1 MDMLESKRNSK
12 ASRPQLDRK
21 MESEA
26 RNLEEFKQARPR
38 EWLQETEPQ
47 NGPWH
52 NTKG

>member
-38 EWLQETEPQ
+38 E
-47 NGPWH
+47 
-52 NTKG
+52 